1 MKAGLDERGFRRK
14 QYAEIEEDMFIR
26 ARNLF
31 GEDINLSV
39 RSPLGIFLRVIAWSI
54 GLLWQLA
61 EQVYNQG
68 YLRKAE
74 GVSLDYLVEL
84 ANIKRH
90 QAAKSQGEIK
100 VYGQSNKLI
109 KAGFLVYTAA
119 GIKYKTLTNAT
130 IDSTGYT
137 IVPIEAVEYGE
148 SGNVEA
154 GLINRILNP
163 ETGITKVENP
173 AETHSGRDIESD
185 YELRNRYELSFANG
199 GSATVDAIRAKVL
212 SIPSVKSAIVLENKT
227 MNEVNSIPPKSIM
240 VVVQGGTD
248 KAVAQ
253 AILDTKAA
261 GIDTAGDVVQAIP
274 DAAGLMKEIRFQ
286 RAKKV
291 LIYIKITAKK
301 SPTSNLT
308 EDAIRQVVASYFNG
322 LKMGQDVVYSKL
334 LAYIL
339 TNVEGLQDIDISVSK
354 TKLDYQKN
362 NIEIE
367 ISEMTVPEITELVI
381 S

>member
-1 MKAGLDERGFRRK
+1 MKAGLDKKGFRRK

-39 RSPLGIFLRVIAWSI
+39 RSPVGIFLRVIAWSI

-100 VYGQSNKLI
+100 IHGQPDKLI
-109 KAGFLVYTAA
+109 KAGFLVSTAG
-119 GIKYKTLTNAT
+119 GIQYRTLHDKT
-130 IDSTGYT
+130 IGSEGY
-137 IVPIEAVEYGE
+137 VMVAIEAVEYGE
-148 SGNVEA
+148 TGNVDK
-154 GLINRILNP
+154 GLINKIFNP

-173 AETHSGRDIESD
+173 VETHSGRNIESD
-185 YELRNRYELSFANG
+185 YELRTRYELSFANG

-212 SIPSVKSAIVLENKT
+212 SIPSVKSTIVLENKT
-227 MNEVNSIPPKSIM
+227 MEIVNSIPPKAIM

-253 AILDTKAA
+253 AILDTKPA
-261 GIDTAGDVVQAIP
+261 GIDTAGDVVQNIP
-274 DAAGLMKEIRFQ
+274 DAAGLPKEIRFQ

-291 LIYIKITAKK
+291 TIYVKITATK
-301 SPTSNLT
+301 SRESNLD
-308 EDAIRQVVASYFNG
+308 EDVIRQAIASYFNG
-322 LKMGQDVVYSKL
+322 LKMGDDIVYSQLLTFLFSNIQTLQDV
-334 LAYIL
+334 
-339 TNVEGLQDIDISVSK
+339 DISVSK
-354 TKLDYQKN
+354 TKSDYQKR
-362 NIEIE
+362 NIEID
-367 ISEMTVPEITELVI
+367 ISEMATPEITELVI

>member
-1 MKAGLDERGFRRK
+1 MKAGLDEKGFRRK

-26 ARNLF
+26 TRNLF

-61 EQVYNQG
+61 EQVYNQS

-90 QAAKSQGEIK
+90 QAARSQGDIK
-100 VYGQSNKLI
+100 IYGQPNKLI
-109 KAGFLVYTAA
+109 KVGFLVSTAG
-119 GIKYKTLTNAT
+119 GIKYKTLTDAT
-130 IDSTGYT
+130 IESNGYV

-148 SGNVEA
+148 SGNVET
-154 GLINRILNP
+154 GLINKILNP

-212 SIPSVKSAIVLENKT
+212 SIPTVKSAIVLENKT

-274 DAAGLMKEIRFQ
+274 DAAGLPKEIRFQ

-308 EDAIRQVVASYFNG
+308 EDAIRQAIASYFNG
-322 LKMGQDVVYSKL
+322 LKMGQDVVYSKM

>member
-1 MKAGLDERGFRRK
+1 MKAGLDEKGFRRK

-31 GEDINLSV
+31 GADINLSV

-74 GVSLDYLVEL
+74 GAALDYLVEL

-90 QAAKSQGEIK
+90 QAAKSHGDIK
-100 VYGQSNKLI
+100 IYGQPNKLI
-109 KAGFLVYTAA
+109 KAGFLVSTAG
-119 GIKYKTLTNAT
+119 GIKYKTLKDAT
-130 IDSTGYT
+130 IESTGYV
-137 IVPIEAVEYGE
+137 IVSIEAVEYGD
-148 SGNVEA
+148 SGNVET
-154 GLINRILNP
+154 GLINKILNP

-173 AETHSGRDIESD
+173 KETNSGRDIESD
-185 YELRNRYELSFANG
+185 YELRNRYELSFATG

-212 SIPSVKSAIVLENKT
+212 SIPSVKSAVVLENKT
-227 MNEVNSIPPKSIM
+227 MEVVGSIPPKAIM

-248 KAVAQ
+248 KEVAQ

-261 GIDTAGDVVQAIP
+261 GIQTAGDVVHTIP
-274 DAAGLMKEIRFQ
+274 DASGLPKEIRFQ
-286 RAKKV
+286 RTRKV
-291 LIYIKITAKK
+291 TVYIKIAATK
-301 SPTSNLT
+301 SIEGNLN
-308 EDAIRQVVASYFNG
+308 EDGIRQAISSYFNG
-322 LKMGQDVVYSKL
+322 LKMGDDIVYSSM
-334 LAYIL
+334 L
-339 TNVEGLQDIDISVSK
+339 TFIFSHIQGLKDIDLSISK
-354 TKLDYQKN
+354 TKADYHKK
-362 NIEIE
+362 NIEIDIAE
-367 ISEMTVPEITELVI
+367 TAVPEIVELVI

>member
-1 MKAGLDERGFRRK
+1 MKAGLDEKGFRRK

-39 RSPLGIFLRVIAWSI
+39 RSPLGIFFRVIAWSI

-74 GVSLDYLVEL
+74 GVSLDYLVQL
-84 ANIKRH
+84 ANISRH

-100 VYGQSNKLI
+100 IYGQSNKLI
-109 KAGFLVYTAA
+109 KEGFLVATAG
-119 GIKYKTLTNAT
+119 GIKYKTLQDAT

-137 IVPIEAVEYGE
+137 IVPIEAIEYGE
-148 SGNVEA
+148 SGNVEI
-154 GLINRILNP
+154 GLINKILNP
-163 ETGITKVENP
+163 ETGIIKVENP

-185 YELRNRYELSFANG
+185 YELRKRYELSFANG
-199 GSATVDAIRAKVL
+199 GSATIDAIRAKVL

-227 MNEVNSIPPKSIM
+227 MDTVNSIPPKSIM

-261 GIDTAGDVVQAIP
+261 GIDTTGNVVQAIP

-291 LIYIKITAKK
+291 LIYVKITAKK

-308 EDAIRQVVASYFNG
+308 EDAIRQAVASYFNG
-322 LKMGQDVVYSKL
+322 LKMGQDVVYSQL
-334 LAYIL
+334 LTSLFSNIQEL
-339 TNVEGLQDIDISVSK
+339 HDLDISISK
-354 TKLDYQKN
+354 TQSDYHKE

-367 ISEMTVPEITELVI
+367 ISEMATPEITELVI

>member
-1 MKAGLDERGFRRK
+1 MKAGLDEKGFRRK

-26 ARNLF
+26 TRNLF

-61 EQVYNQG
+61 EQVYNQS

-90 QAAKSQGEIK
+90 QAARSQGDIK
-100 VYGQSNKLI
+100 IYGQPNKLI
-109 KAGFLVYTAA
+109 KVGFLVSTAG
-119 GIKYKTLTNAT
+119 GIKYKTLTDAT
-130 IDSTGYT
+130 IESNGYV

-148 SGNVEA
+148 SGNVET
-154 GLINRILNP
+154 GLINKILNP
-163 ETGITKVENP
+163 ETGITKVENTMG
-173 AETHSGRDIESD
+173 THSGRDIESD

-212 SIPSVKSAIVLENKT
+212 SIPSVKSTIVLENKT
-227 MNEVNSIPPKSIM
+227 MEIVNSIPPKAIM

-261 GIDTAGDVVQAIP
+261 GIDTAGDVVQNIP
-274 DAAGLMKEIRFQ
+274 DAAGLPKEIRFQ

-291 LIYIKITAKK
+291 TIYVKITATK
-301 SPTSNLT
+301 SRESNLD
-308 EDAIRQVVASYFNG
+308 EDVIRQAIASYFNG
-322 LKMGQDVVYSKL
+322 LKMGDDIVYSQLLTFLFSNIQTLQDV
-334 LAYIL
+334 
-339 TNVEGLQDIDISVSK
+339 DISVSK
-354 TKLDYQKN
+354 TKSDYQKR
-362 NIEIE
+362 NIEIDV
-367 ISEMTVPEITELVI
+367 SEMATPEITELVI

>member
-1 MKAGLDERGFRRK
+1 MKAGLDEKGFRRK

-39 RSPLGIFLRVIAWSI
+39 RSPLGIFLRIIAWSI

-61 EQVYNQG
+61 EQVYNQS

-90 QAAKSQGEIK
+90 QAARSQGDIK
-100 VYGQSNKLI
+100 IYGQPNKLI
-109 KAGFLVYTAA
+109 KVGFLVSTAG
-119 GIKYKTLTNAT
+119 GIKYKTLKDAT
-130 IDSTGYT
+130 IESNGYV

-148 SGNVEA
+148 SGNVET
-154 GLINRILNP
+154 GLINKILNP
-163 ETGITKVENP
+163 ETGITKVENTMG
-173 AETHSGRDIESD
+173 THSGRDIESD

-227 MNEVNSIPPKSIM
+227 MSEVNSIPPKSIM

-248 KAVAQ
+248 KAVAH

-261 GIDTAGDVVQAIP
+261 GIDTAGDVVQNIP

-291 LIYIKITAKK
+291 LIYVKITAKK
-301 SPTSNLT
+301 SPISNLT
-308 EDAIRQVVASYFNG
+308 EDAIRQAVASYFNG
-322 LKMGQDVVYSKL
+322 LKMGQDVVYSQL
-334 LAYIL
+334 LTSLFSNIQEL
-339 TNVEGLQDIDISVSK
+339 HDLDISISK
-354 TKLDYQKN
+354 TQSDYHKE

-367 ISEMTVPEITELVI
+367 ISEMATPEITELVI

>member
-1 MKAGLDERGFRRK
+1 MKAGLDEKGFRRK

-90 QAAKSQGEIK
+90 QAAKSQGDIK
-100 VYGQSNKLI
+100 IYGQPNKLI
-109 KAGFLVYTAA
+109 KVGFLTSTAG
-119 GIKYKTLTNAT
+119 GIKYKTLTDAT
-130 IDSTGYT
+130 IESNGYV

-148 SGNVEA
+148 SGNVET
-154 GLINRILNP
+154 GLINKILNP
-163 ETGITKVENP
+163 ETGITKVENTMG
-173 AETHSGRDIESD
+173 THSGRDIESD

-227 MNEVNSIPPKSIM
+227 MDTVNSIPPKSIM

-248 KAVAQ
+248 KEVAQ

-261 GIDTAGDVVQAIP
+261 GIQTAGDVVQAIP

-291 LIYIKITAKK
+291 MIYVKIQAKK
-301 SPTSNLT
+301 SEGSSLN
-308 EDAIRQVVASYFNG
+308 EDVIRKVVASYFNG
-322 LKMGQDVVYSKL
+322 LKMGQDVVYSQL
-334 LAYIL
+334 LTSLFSNIQEL
-339 TNVEGLQDIDISVSK
+339 HDLDISISK
-354 TKLDYQKN
+354 TQSDYHKE

-367 ISEMTVPEITELVI
+367 MSEMTVPEITELVI

>member
-308 EDAIRQVVASYFNG
+308 EDAIRQAVASYFNG